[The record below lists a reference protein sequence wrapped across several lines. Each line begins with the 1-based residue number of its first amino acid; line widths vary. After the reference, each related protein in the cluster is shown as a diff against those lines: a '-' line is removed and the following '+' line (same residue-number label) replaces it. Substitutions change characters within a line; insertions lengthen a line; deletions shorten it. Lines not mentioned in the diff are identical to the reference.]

1 MFEQKYSNEVNFEI
15 ISLLCSPSS
24 SCQLSCSLVFA
35 QAAENVVRLWIFGK
49 SLLGQ
54 ILTQLGGSP
63 KGMSYFCLLYLR
75 VLDLMFYWKWASM
88 LRQIRGVVPVH
99 DTFTFQTRRLVS
111 GGLCHKL
118 YFTVSTKQRFWK
130 GHFIWVEKK
139 EYHST
144 PPLK

>member
-24 SCQLSCSLVFA
+24 SCQLSCYWCSLRRRKTLFVCGYL
-35 QAAENVVRLWIFGK
+35 ER
-49 SLLGQ
+49 GQ

-88 LRQIRGVVPVH
+88 LRQIRGVAPVH

-111 GGLCHKL
+111 AGLCHKL
-118 YFTVSTKQRFWK
+118 YFTVNTKQRFWK

>member
-1 MFEQKYSNEVNFEI
+1 MFEQTYSNEVNFEI

-35 QAAENVVRLWIFGK
+35 QAAENVARLWIFGK

-75 VLDLMFYWKWASM
+75 VLDLMFY
-88 LRQIRGVVPVH
+88 
-99 DTFTFQTRRLVS
+99 
-111 GGLCHKL
+111 
-118 YFTVSTKQRFWK
+118 
-130 GHFIWVEKK
+130 
-139 EYHST
+139 
-144 PPLK
+144 